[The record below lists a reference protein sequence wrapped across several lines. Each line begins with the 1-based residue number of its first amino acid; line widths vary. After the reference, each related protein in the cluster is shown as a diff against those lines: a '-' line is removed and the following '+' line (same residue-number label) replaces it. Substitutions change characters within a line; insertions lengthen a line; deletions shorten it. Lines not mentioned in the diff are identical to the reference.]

1 MLARDF
7 RTNRG
12 AFPQAELERYQGQ
25 WVAFNAE
32 GNRILAWGEDIAQV
46 EAQLL
51 AQGDNPN
58 EVALERIPSAEDDS
72 LVGGQEFE

>member
-1 MLARDF
+1 MLTRDF

-12 AFPQAELERYQGQ
+12 DFPKAELDRYQGQ
-25 WVAFNAE
+25 WVAFNAD

-51 AQGDNPN
+51 AQGNNPN
-58 EVALERIPSAEDDS
+58 DVALERIPSPEDDS
-72 LVGGQEFE
+72 LLGGQEFQ